1 MESKLKSG
9 NPCKRFLY
17 LDKDGL
23 PVFKDKVKYKTK
35 AEAQKKADEFNKQD
49 KAIHY
54 AVAYRCPVCDQ
65 WHIGR
70 SVVEITQYR
79 KMQLQNNSYTTDSE
93 QELSKLRDKI
103 AQAPKI
109 DLKLCH

>member
-1 MESKLKSG
+1 MGSFGYLCLVEKKIKQMESKLKSG

-17 LDKDGL
+17 LDKDGV

-54 AVAYRCPVCDQ
+54 AVPLPC
-65 WHIGR
+65 
-70 SVVEITQYR
+70 
-79 KMQLQNNSYTTDSE
+79 M
-93 QELSKLRDKI
+93 
-103 AQAPKI
+103 
-109 DLKLCH
+109 

>member
-17 LDKDGL
+17 LDKDGV

-54 AVAYRCPVCDQ
+54 AVPYRCPVCVQ

-79 KMQLQNNSYTTDSE
+79 KRQLQNNSYTTDSE
-93 QELSKLRDKI
+93 RGLCELREKLNNAR
-103 AQAPKI
+103 KI
-109 DLKLCH
+109 DLSKYK